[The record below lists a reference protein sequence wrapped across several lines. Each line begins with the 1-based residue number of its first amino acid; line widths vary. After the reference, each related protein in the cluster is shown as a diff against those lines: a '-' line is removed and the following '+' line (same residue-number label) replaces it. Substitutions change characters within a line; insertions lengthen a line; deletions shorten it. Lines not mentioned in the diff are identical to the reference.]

1 MAAATAPTATD
12 DAKTYLSE
20 IMEELNQLESTEPG
34 SEPVSILT
42 KLSERVEK
50 ETEDFH
56 KQDPDPFDDRH
67 PIYIIPNCSFGK
79 FLKVLTKHHSQFL
92 DKVINTYLH
101 STTNPDDNETSL
113 RSVSARFLLGVMPGL
128 DMTKIFSSNT
138 EAFTL
143 LERWIK
149 TKPEP
154 LCTYATGIYSYLLE
168 HHEICSQRH
177 SESSALVPILLRR
190 LWNLIEPGKYPENE
204 QSETTKCDLQPKQ
217 PETTSC
223 NQTDTTS
230 NPVKNS
236 SVKKRKLSAT
246 EECSKA
252 KKEKHETKTLHNKN
266 QTENNVGSSIE
277 SPLSSPVQKK
287 KKDFISLPLMNEIM
301 DSEVSNSSWVD
312 MMPIVIGCSYSLAPP
327 LSSSV
332 CERYILN
339 FLTPLGEY
347 QDLLSI
353 FLELKALDLVRH
365 YLEKSITN
373 DGLLTFSALRFFAS
387 LLCHNKIAAEFVENL
402 GVQRLLSV
410 IRPSMGATGV
420 SICLYYLAY
429 NRDAMDRICQL
440 PSKVLLNLVK
450 YTAWLLECSH
460 ESGRCHAAL
469 FFSISFQFRII
480 LKLFDQQNALRKLLN
495 VLSTLPIISGDGDI
509 NVTDEENQYTY
520 RQAARTTC
528 ATLRKYFET
537 HLLIKVKMVKQQLQV
552 QEDTS
557 RHTSQSK
564 VIDCDRENVLEYLD
578 FLLGL
583 EQTYSAIP
591 PSVLVNWHPVQ
602 SFMTLDGVK
611 LLLKLIAITCEWS
624 NYNGK
629 AETLRS
635 ALDCLA
641 VVTLSTKAQL
651 QLCETINIPDS
662 STPETGIS
670 ILLNVAEGESYT
682 GIEPEPQKSALAVIV
697 NCVCG
702 PQYKFEGTVG
712 RVVNTTPQNRSVSKF
727 IDEARRKL
735 WECVKTNNGIKIL
748 LHLLTITHPAVHAD
762 DLRLLACKALCGLC
776 RCETVKQIAS
786 MLPMFNNG
794 QLQALTRQ
802 PVMQDRKKQHA
813 RFCKYMEELTEQVSG
828 KPSAFRMDLE
838 SLRKA
843 HIVSQTV
850 IRYDN
855 RELLQLI
862 HNHLQWSGLHSSAAS
877 LAKEALLNTPTTFS
891 PSVLSTP
898 KNLVRHAL
906 TGGAGDASTPASRK
920 ISFNRGT
927 HAHGSTPALPPHS
940 SVMCTPTQKK
950 MKFRNRLENGQTTE
964 PSGMDIQ
971 KYRLSSN
978 GRVTVVEPG
987 LLGADKDSHTPTL
1000 NTIVADFLKSQHA
1013 HCENPVV
1020 TVPEFSLTRS
1030 HCCPKPLYRAE
1041 APINIASR
1049 YFRRQITPRWGGVGG
1064 CARDRQFIYSR
1075 FRPSFVFR
1083 PPDQENVPYTCC
1095 AFMPDDLS
1103 LAVGNF
1109 QGDITFHS
1117 LDTEQDRVIENC
1129 ANAPIVCLEPS
1140 RDGERLL
1147 TVAEGVFSN
1156 PCTMFNVENMESK
1169 FNYRGAYHVEFS
1181 KTTQDRVIGTKDSSA
1196 LIYDAAT
1203 GQIIQTLE
1211 KVNLAKQY
1219 TCNKATFSP
1228 NDDLVLSDGLLW
1240 DPRVSSTE
1248 PIHKFDK
1255 FNSSMSGIFHP
1266 RGTEVIINTEVW
1278 DLRNYHLLRTVP
1290 YIDQCTLHFN
1300 RDSTVMY
1307 AAKSLSHLEMEDI
1320 DENDDSSPG
1329 STTFLA
1335 IDAQNYRP
1343 LSVTDTKHKIYD
1355 FAADGKDCN
1364 LAVIER
1370 QQHSDDNNEDERI
1383 SVCRLYEVGKVRGDD
1398 DEEDDF
1404 MVEENN
1410 DEDDGNDD
1418 DDDNSSQSSDDMSS
1432 HSGDDQMGRFLRRR
1446 RDRRRWRRR
1455 RRERQRRSGSSG
1467 SESENENGD
1476 GSRGSESDDWQD
1488 DDVSLSGLSVG
1499 SFGQDT
1505 SSGGS
1510 NGFFDMFE

>member
-1 MAAATAPTATD
+1 
-12 DAKTYLSE
+12 KTYLSE

-266 QTENNVGSSIE
+266 QTENNSHHYHH
-277 SPLSSPVQKK
+277 Q
-287 KKDFISLPLMNEIM
+287 
-301 DSEVSNSSWVD
+301 
-312 MMPIVIGCSYSLAPP
+312 YSLAPP

-528 ATLRKYFET
+528 ATLRKYYKYIYFYKNTSFITTVMPHQASINRYFET

-557 RHTSQSK
+557 RHT
-564 VIDCDRENVLEYLD
+564 
-578 FLLGL
+578 
-583 EQTYSAIP
+583 TIP

-702 PQYKFEGTVG
+702 PQYKYDKSCTVG

-813 RFCKYMEELTEQVSG
+813 RFCKYMEELTATEQVSG

-838 SLRKA
+838 SLIIHHQA

-940 SVMCTPTQKK
+940 SVMCTPTQK
-950 MKFRNRLENGQTTE
+950 
-964 PSGMDIQ
+964 

-1169 FNYRGAYHVEFS
+1169 TRFNYRGAYHVEFS

-1364 LAVIER
+1364 LAVIELEKWSETKQLNYSLIFLQR

-1383 SVCRLYEVGKVRGDD
+1383 SVCRLYEVGKIFGQKLIFGIFAVHFLIIKKKNFCDD

-1446 RDRRRWRRR
+1446 RDR
-1455 RRERQRRSGSSG
+1455 
-1467 SESENENGD
+1467 
-1476 GSRGSESDDWQD
+1476 
-1488 DDVSLSGLSVG
+1488 
-1499 SFGQDT
+1499 
-1505 SSGGS
+1505 
-1510 NGFFDMFE
+1510 